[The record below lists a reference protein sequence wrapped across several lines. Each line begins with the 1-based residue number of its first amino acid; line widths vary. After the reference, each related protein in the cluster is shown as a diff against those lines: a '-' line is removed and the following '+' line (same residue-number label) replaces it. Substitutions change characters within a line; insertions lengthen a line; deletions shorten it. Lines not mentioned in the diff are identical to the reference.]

1 MSLSSRNWFRGLAAT
16 SAAVVFAV
24 AGGAAALADG
34 LAIDGDGLANPS
46 FATGNPATVVA
57 CTDKAIQFEVLI
69 AARRNGEPN
78 NNANNNVFR
87 NGSVVTISP
96 PSGTAGMTAAVA
108 DNAITLPSDWR
119 SQGTN
124 FLSPEKVTAVVT
136 LPAQQVAGS
145 GPIAFAYSGV
155 NAVGTAVTG
164 NTQVTVNW
172 TTKSCLTSDTTPPTV
187 TVPSD
192 FIVEAAGPSGTLVTF
207 SASATDAVGPANPA
221 VTCLPA
227 SGSTFALG
235 MTTVACSAEDTAGNM
250 GTNTFNVTVVDT
262 TAPQLSVPANITL
275 EATGPHGATATFQAS
290 ATDAVTAEP
299 EVSCVP
305 ASGSTFPLGTSTV
318 NCSAT
323 DAAGNKDA
331 GSFTVTV
338 QDTTA
343 PALTLPA
350 NMTFEATGP
359 DGATATFQASATDA
373 VTAGPEVSCVPA
385 SGSTFA
391 LGTTPVNCSAIDAAG
406 NKATGS
412 FTVSV
417 NDTTAPKLALP
428 AGIGAEATGPSGA
441 AVSFNAT
448 ATDTVGPANPDVT
461 CNPASGSTF
470 ALGTTPVNCSATD
483 AAGNTGSGTF
493 TVTVED
499 TTAPTITWLGGPQ
512 DGASYVFGSVPAAGT
527 CTATDV
533 VDTDATCEVT
543 GYGTTVGGHTLTATA
558 TDASGNEATETRD
571 YSVAAWTLKGFYSPV
586 DINGVWNTVKNGS
599 TVPLKFELFA
609 GTTEL
614 TSTGAVQGFKVDGVS
629 CPGSQ
634 ATTDDVELTTTG
646 GTSLRYDTTGG
657 QFIQN
662 WQTPK
667 KVGAC
672 YAVTMTALD
681 GSTISAN
688 FKLK

>member
-1 MSLSSRNWFRGLAAT
+1 M
-16 SAAVVFAV
+16 
-24 AGGAAALADG
+24 
-34 LAIDGDGLANPS
+34 
-46 FATGNPATVVA
+46 
-57 CTDKAIQFEVLI
+57 
-69 AARRNGEPN
+69 
-78 NNANNNVFR
+78 
-87 NGSVVTISP
+87 VTISP
-96 PSGTAGMTAAVA
+96 TSGTAGTTAAVA

-145 GPIAFAYSGV
+145 DPIAFAYSGV

-250 GTNTFNVTVVDT
+250 RDQHFQRDRRGHHSTAALGARQHAPSKPPGL
-262 TAPQLSVPANITL
+262 TAPPPPSR
-275 EATGPHGATATFQAS
+275 QAPPMQS
-290 ATDAVTAEP
+290 RR
-299 EVSCVP
+299 SLRSP
-305 ASGSTFPLGTSTV
+305 ASRPPVRPFPLGTSTV

-373 VTAGPEVSCVPA
+373 VTADPRRSPA
-385 SGSTFA
+385 SRHPVRPSPSGRRT
-391 LGTTPVNCSAIDAAG
+391 VNCSAIDAAG

-417 NDTTAPKLALP
+417 QRHHRTRAGTPRRHRRSRRPDPPAPPCRSTRPPPTRWA
-428 AGIGAEATGPSGA
+428 
-441 AVSFNAT
+441 
-448 ATDTVGPANPDVT
+448 PANPDVDLQ
-461 CNPASGSTF
+461 PGIRFDLRPRDDAGQLLRHRRGGQQRPRGS
-470 ALGTTPVNCSATD
+470 
-483 AAGNTGSGTF
+483 F

-512 DGASYVFGSVPAAGT
+512 RR
-527 CTATDV
+527 CV
-533 VDTDATCEVT
+533 VRFRLGPCSR
-543 GYGTTVGGHTLTATA
+543 HLH
-558 TDASGNEATETRD
+558 RH
-571 YSVAAWTLKGFYSPV
+571 
-586 DINGVWNTVKNGS
+586 
-599 TVPLKFELFA
+599 
-609 GTTEL
+609 
-614 TSTGAVQGFKVDGVS
+614 
-629 CPGSQ
+629 
-634 ATTDDVELTTTG
+634 
-646 GTSLRYDTTGG
+646 
-657 QFIQN
+657 
-662 WQTPK
+662 
-667 KVGAC
+667 
-672 YAVTMTALD
+672 
-681 GSTISAN
+681 
-688 FKLK
+688 